1 MVADFAAD
9 KVNLKR
15 DDVREYRAQ
24 IARLRERL
32 KTHVDEHPGFGFVK
46 SRHSGSVAKGT
57 ALSSV
62 NDMDLGVYVLAA
74 EAPDAEA
81 QLLLWMNDR
90 LKEALKPLGLND
102 DQFVIQHHCVTISYR
117 GSGLNVDVVP
127 VLYED
132 EDNDVGYLIAKDT
145 GDRVK
150 TSETQHLEFIRTRK
164 NAQHNHFA
172 QVVRLMKWW
181 VRQVKRREP
190 DFRFKSFMVELICA
204 HLADDGLRM
213 SDYPVALEH
222 IFTYIVQSELRDRIG
237 FTDYYEAGDLP
248 DPTGAA
254 IELFDPVNPDNNVAA
269 RYTTTERDA
278 IVEAAADALDALSE
292 AAYAEGKGR
301 AVERWQ
307 VLLGPTFKGN

>member
-1 MVADFAAD
+1 M
-9 KVNLKR
+9 
-15 DDVREYRAQ
+15 
-24 IARLRERL
+24 
-32 KTHVDEHPGFGFVK
+32 
-46 SRHSGSVAKGT
+46 
-57 ALSSV
+57 
-62 NDMDLGVYVLAA
+62 
-74 EAPDAEA
+74 
-81 QLLLWMNDR
+81 
-90 LKEALKPLGLND
+90 
-102 DQFVIQHHCVTISYR
+102 
-117 GSGLNVDVVP
+117 
-127 VLYED
+127 
-132 EDNDVGYLIAKDT
+132 
-145 GDRVK
+145 
-150 TSETQHLEFIRTRK
+150 
-164 NAQHNHFA
+164 
-172 QVVRLMKWW
+172 
-181 VRQVKRREP
+181 RQVKRREP